1 MKDKEVSSL
10 DIYRS
15 MEKSISEKLEK
26 LSSKIERNKEKLNG
40 PGKVGFVDRLTMN
53 SENKSHEEEIRRLTE
68 LSKAMSNLK
77 FSESSKYK
85 LPEVVTSSLDDISSL
100 LTAEETAELRNV
112 VNSSLRSA
120 NKEKKDNIKNASLEV
135 QKILGKLGLS
145 DKAFLV
151 YDGLDYKKSISFEV
165 ATKEMEKE
173 LLSDLTPEYTPINI
187 NKSEVSLDS
196 GESVLISKIEEMI
209 SKRELEPTKSINNI
223 VANIVEIKEAMLTRE
238 KANRIT
244 LKISNA
250 MTELNKITEID
261 ITMIKNFLSKIQNK
275 YQKELDKANKFIS
288 KFDFSNIKELIE
300 AKDAKE
306 NKENEKENR
315 ITTYENLA
323 YELEKA
329 LAETP
334 DDLQNINEIKAA
346 MQDFARKF
354 DIPENELDL
363 ARNNGKAK
371 YQSEVKAQKAKVES
385 AKAKIEY
392 EDELRRTVMAEIREE
407 AIRELETSK
416 AFEDSSFEEKNG
428 DVYAEP
434 INRETMIKRKMDEL
448 MKLAEMTPIER
459 GLYDLKKQ
467 GRIKNDATVE
477 DLTPQQLNDIRIGY
491 SDNTYSFMAD
501 YKDWKARET
510 VKPKADTIYK
520 EYIKYRTSLKNKN
533 DFLSFADYAKQIHK
547 IENMSD
553 IMVDENLKEE
563 MRETLQEQGGRNR

>member
-1 MKDKEVSSL
+1 MKDTEVSSL

-77 FSESSKYK
+77 FSESNKYK

-120 NKEKKDNIKNASLEV
+120 NKAKKDNIKNASLEV

-173 LLSDLTPEYTPINI
+173 LLSDLTPEYIPINI

-223 VANIVEIKEAMLTRE
+223 VTNITEIKEAMLTRE
-238 KANRIT
+238 KANRIR

-261 ITMIKNFLSKIQNK
+261 ITMIKTFLSKIQNK

-288 KFDFSNIKELIE
+288 KFDFSNIKEQIE

-416 AFEDSSFEEKNG
+416 AFEDSSFEERNG

-491 SDNTYSFMAD
+491 SDNAYSFMAD

-533 DFLSFADYAKQIHK
+533 EFLNFSDYAKQIHK

-553 IMVDENLKEE
+553 VMVDENLKEE
-563 MRETLQEQGGRNR
+563 MRETLQEQGGRSR

>member
-1 MKDKEVSSL
+1 MKDTEVSSL

-77 FSESSKYK
+77 FSESNKYK

-120 NKEKKDNIKNASLEV
+120 NKAKKDNIKNASLEV

-173 LLSDLTPEYTPINI
+173 LLSDLTPEYIPINI

-223 VANIVEIKEAMLTRE
+223 VANIAEIKETMLTRE

-261 ITMIKNFLSKIQNK
+261 ITMIKTFLSKIQNK

-288 KFDFSNIKELIE
+288 KFDFSNIKEQIE
-300 AKDAKE
+300 AKDAKK

-371 YQSEVKAQKAKVES
+371 YQSEAKAQKAKVES

-416 AFEDSSFEEKNG
+416 AFEDSSFEERNG

-491 SDNTYSFMAD
+491 SDNAYSFMAD

-533 DFLSFADYAKQIHK
+533 EFLNFSDYAKQIHK

-553 IMVDENLKEE
+553 VMVDENLKEE
-563 MRETLQEQGGRNR
+563 MRETLQEQGGRSR

>member
-1 MKDKEVSSL
+1 MKDTEVSSL

-77 FSESSKYK
+77 FSESNKYK

-120 NKEKKDNIKNASLEV
+120 NKAKKDNIKNASLEV

-165 ATKEMEKE
+165 ATNEMEKE

-223 VANIVEIKEAMLTRE
+223 VTNITEIKEAMLTRE

-261 ITMIKNFLSKIQNK
+261 ITMIKTFLSKIQNK

-288 KFDFSNIKELIE
+288 KFDFSNIKEQIE

-371 YQSEVKAQKAKVES
+371 YQSEAKAQKAKVES

-416 AFEDSSFEEKNG
+416 AFEDSSFEERNG

-491 SDNTYSFMAD
+491 SDNAYSFMAD

-533 DFLSFADYAKQIHK
+533 EFLNFSDYAKQIHK

-553 IMVDENLKEE
+553 VMVDENLKEE
-563 MRETLQEQGGRNR
+563 MRETLQEQGGRSR

>member
-1 MKDKEVSSL
+1 MKDTEVSSL

-15 MEKSISEKLEK
+15 MEKSISEKFEK
-26 LSSKIERNKEKLNG
+26 LSSKIEKNKEKLNG

-53 SENKSHEEEIRRLTE
+53 SENKSHEEEIRKLTE

-100 LTAEETAELRNV
+100 LTAEETAELRNA

-120 NKEKKDNIKNASLEV
+120 NKEKKDNVRNASLEV

-165 ATKEMEKE
+165 AAKEMEKE

-187 NKSEVSLDS
+187 NKSEVSLNS
-196 GESVLISKIEEMI
+196 SESILISRIEEMI
-209 SKRELEPTKSINNI
+209 SKKELEPTKSVDNI
-223 VANIVEIKEAMLTRE
+223 VANISEIKEAMLTRE

-244 LKISNA
+244 LKISNS

-261 ITMIKNFLSKIQNK
+261 ITMIKTFLSKIQNK
-275 YQKELDKANKFIS
+275 YQKELDKANKFVS
-288 KFDFSNIKELIE
+288 KFDFSNIKEQIE
-300 AKDAKE
+300 AKEAKE
-306 NKENEKENR
+306 NKETEKENR

-334 DDLQNINEIKAA
+334 DDLQKINEIKAA

-354 DIPENELDL
+354 DIPKNELDL

-371 YQSEVKAQKAKVES
+371 YQSEAKAQKAKVES

-407 AIRELETSK
+407 AIRELESSK
-416 AFEDSSFEEKNG
+416 AFEDSSFEARNG

-434 INRETMIKRKMDEL
+434 INREAMIQRKMDEL

-491 SDNTYSFMAD
+491 SDNAYSFMAD
-501 YKDWKARET
+501 YKDWKAREA

-520 EYIKYRTSLKNKN
+520 EYIKYRASLKNKN
-533 DFLSFADYAKQIHK
+533 EFLSFTDYAKQIHK

-563 MRETLQEQGGRNR
+563 MRETLQEQGGRSR

>member
-1 MKDKEVSSL
+1 MKDTEVSSL

-77 FSESSKYK
+77 FSESNKYK

-120 NKEKKDNIKNASLEV
+120 NKAKKDNIKNASLEV

-173 LLSDLTPEYTPINI
+173 LLSDLTPEYIPINI

-223 VANIVEIKEAMLTRE
+223 VANIAEIKEAMLTRK

-261 ITMIKNFLSKIQNK
+261 ITMIKTFLSKIQNK

-288 KFDFSNIKELIE
+288 KFDFSNIKEQIE
-300 AKDAKE
+300 AKDAKK

-371 YQSEVKAQKAKVES
+371 YQSEAKAQKAKVES

-416 AFEDSSFEEKNG
+416 AFEDSSFEERNG

-491 SDNTYSFMAD
+491 SDNAYSFMAG

-533 DFLSFADYAKQIHK
+533 EFLSFSDYAKQIHK

-563 MRETLQEQGGRNR
+563 MRETLQEQGGRSR

>member
-1 MKDKEVSSL
+1 MKDTEVSSL
-10 DIYRS
+10 AIYRS
-15 MEKSISEKLEK
+15 MEKSIIEKLEK

-77 FSESSKYK
+77 FSESNKYK

-120 NKEKKDNIKNASLEV
+120 NKAKKDNIKNASLEV

-223 VANIVEIKEAMLTRE
+223 VTNITEIKEAMLTRE

-261 ITMIKNFLSKIQNK
+261 ITMIKTFLSKIQNK

-288 KFDFSNIKELIE
+288 KFDFSNIKEQIE
-300 AKDAKE
+300 AKDAKK

-371 YQSEVKAQKAKVES
+371 YQSEAKAQKAKVES

-416 AFEDSSFEEKNG
+416 AFEDSSFEERNG

-491 SDNTYSFMAD
+491 SDNAYSFMAD

-533 DFLSFADYAKQIHK
+533 EFLSFSDYAKQIHK

-563 MRETLQEQGGRNR
+563 MRETLQEQGGRSR

>member
-40 PGKVGFVDRLTMN
+40 PGKVGFVDRLSMN
-53 SENKSHEEEIRRLTE
+53 SENKSHEEEIRKLTE

-100 LTAEETAELRNV
+100 LTVEETAELRNA

-120 NKEKKDNIKNASLEV
+120 NKEKKDNVRNASLEV

-187 NKSEVSLDS
+187 NKSEVSLNS
-196 GESVLISKIEEMI
+196 SESILISRIEEMI

-223 VANIVEIKEAMLTRE
+223 VTNIAEIKEAMLTRE

-261 ITMIKNFLSKIQNK
+261 ITMIKTFLSKIQNK

-288 KFDFSNIKELIE
+288 KFDFSNIKEQIE
-300 AKDAKE
+300 AKDAKK

-334 DDLQNINEIKAA
+334 DDLQKINEIKAA

-371 YQSEVKAQKAKVES
+371 YQSEAKAQKAKVES

-407 AIRELETSK
+407 AIRELESSK
-416 AFEDSSFEEKNG
+416 AFEDSSFEARNG

-434 INRETMIKRKMDEL
+434 INREAMIQRKMDEL

-477 DLTPQQLNDIRIGY
+477 DLTSQQLNDIRIGY
-491 SDNTYSFMAD
+491 SDNAYSFMAD
-501 YKDWKARET
+501 YKDWKAREA

-520 EYIKYRTSLKNKN
+520 EYIKYRASLKNKN
-533 DFLSFADYAKQIHK
+533 EFLSFSDYAKQMHK

-553 IMVDENLKEE
+553 TMVDESLKEE
-563 MRETLQEQGGRNR
+563 MRETLQEQGGRSR

>member
-1 MKDKEVSSL
+1 MKDTEVSSL

-77 FSESSKYK
+77 FSESNKYK

-100 LTAEETAELRNV
+100 LTTEETAELRNV

-120 NKEKKDNIKNASLEV
+120 NKAKKDNIKNASLEV

-173 LLSDLTPEYTPINI
+173 LLSDLTPEYIPINI

-223 VANIVEIKEAMLTRE
+223 VANIAEIKEAMLTRK

-261 ITMIKNFLSKIQNK
+261 ITMIKTFLSKIQNK

-288 KFDFSNIKELIE
+288 KFDFSNIKEQIE
-300 AKDAKE
+300 AKDAKK

-371 YQSEVKAQKAKVES
+371 YQSEAKAQKAKVES

-416 AFEDSSFEEKNG
+416 AFEDSSFEERNG

-491 SDNTYSFMAD
+491 SDNAYSFMAD

-533 DFLSFADYAKQIHK
+533 KFLSFSDYAKQIHK

-563 MRETLQEQGGRNR
+563 MRETLQEQGGRSR

>member
-1 MKDKEVSSL
+1 MKDTEVSSL

-77 FSESSKYK
+77 FSESNKYK

-165 ATKEMEKE
+165 AIKEMEKE

-196 GESVLISKIEEMI
+196 GESVLISKIEEVI

-223 VANIVEIKEAMLTRE
+223 VTNITEIKEAMLTRE

-261 ITMIKNFLSKIQNK
+261 ITMIKTFLSKIQNK

-288 KFDFSNIKELIE
+288 KFDFSNIKEQIE
-300 AKDAKE
+300 AKDAKK

-371 YQSEVKAQKAKVES
+371 YQSEAKAQKAKVES

-416 AFEDSSFEEKNG
+416 AFEDSSFEERNG

-491 SDNTYSFMAD
+491 SDNAYSFMAD

-533 DFLSFADYAKQIHK
+533 EFLSFSDYAKQIHK

-563 MRETLQEQGGRNR
+563 MRETLQEQGGRSR

>member
-1 MKDKEVSSL
+1 MKDTEVSSL

-77 FSESSKYK
+77 FSESNKYK

-120 NKEKKDNIKNASLEV
+120 NKAKKDNIKNASLEV

-165 ATKEMEKE
+165 ATNEMEKE
-173 LLSDLTPEYTPINI
+173 LLSDLTPEYIPINI

-223 VANIVEIKEAMLTRE
+223 VANIAEIKEAMLTRK

-261 ITMIKNFLSKIQNK
+261 ITMIKTFLSKIQNK

-288 KFDFSNIKELIE
+288 KFDFSNIKEQIE
-300 AKDAKE
+300 AKDAKK

-371 YQSEVKAQKAKVES
+371 YQSEAKAQKAKVES

-416 AFEDSSFEEKNG
+416 AFEDSSFEERNG

-491 SDNTYSFMAD
+491 SDNAYSFMAD

-533 DFLSFADYAKQIHK
+533 EFLNFSDYAKQIHK

-553 IMVDENLKEE
+553 VMVDENLKEE
-563 MRETLQEQGGRNR
+563 MRETLQEQGGRSR

>member
-1 MKDKEVSSL
+1 MKDTEVSSL

-77 FSESSKYK
+77 FSESNKYK

-120 NKEKKDNIKNASLEV
+120 NKAKKDNIKNASLEV

-173 LLSDLTPEYTPINI
+173 LLSDLTPEYIPINI

-223 VANIVEIKEAMLTRE
+223 VANIAEIKEAMLTRK

-261 ITMIKNFLSKIQNK
+261 ITMIKTFLSKIQNK

-288 KFDFSNIKELIE
+288 KFDFSNIKEQIE
-300 AKDAKE
+300 AKDAKK

-416 AFEDSSFEEKNG
+416 AFEDSSFEERNG

-491 SDNTYSFMAD
+491 SDNAYSFMAD

-533 DFLSFADYAKQIHK
+533 EFLNFSDYAKQIHK

-553 IMVDENLKEE
+553 VMVDENLKEE
-563 MRETLQEQGGRNR
+563 MRETLQEQGGRSR

>member
-1 MKDKEVSSL
+1 MKDTEVSSL
-10 DIYRS
+10 AIYRS

-77 FSESSKYK
+77 FSESNKYK

-120 NKEKKDNIKNASLEV
+120 NKAKKDNIKNASLEV

-165 ATKEMEKE
+165 AIKEMEKE

-223 VANIVEIKEAMLTRE
+223 VTNITEIKEAMLTRE

-261 ITMIKNFLSKIQNK
+261 ITMIKTFLSKIQNK

-288 KFDFSNIKELIE
+288 KFDFSNIKEQIE

-371 YQSEVKAQKAKVES
+371 YQSEAKAQKAKVES

-416 AFEDSSFEEKNG
+416 AFEDSSFEERNG

-491 SDNTYSFMAD
+491 SDNAYSFMAD

-533 DFLSFADYAKQIHK
+533 EFLSFSDYAKQIHK

-563 MRETLQEQGGRNR
+563 MRETLQEQGGRSR

>member
-1 MKDKEVSSL
+1 MKDTEVSSL

-77 FSESSKYK
+77 FSESNKYK

-120 NKEKKDNIKNASLEV
+120 NKAKKDNIKNASLEV

-173 LLSDLTPEYTPINI
+173 LLSDLTPEYIPINI

-223 VANIVEIKEAMLTRE
+223 VANIAEIKEAMLTRK

-261 ITMIKNFLSKIQNK
+261 ITMIKTFLSKIQNK

-288 KFDFSNIKELIE
+288 KFDFSNIKEQIE
-300 AKDAKE
+300 AKDAKK

-416 AFEDSSFEEKNG
+416 AFEDSSFEERNG

-491 SDNTYSFMAD
+491 SDNAYSFMAD

-533 DFLSFADYAKQIHK
+533 EFLSFSDYAKQIHK

-553 IMVDENLKEE
+553 VMVDENLKEE
-563 MRETLQEQGGRNR
+563 MRETLQEQGGRSR

>member
-53 SENKSHEEEIRRLTE
+53 SENKSHEEEIRKLTE

-85 LPEVVTSSLDDISSL
+85 LPEVVTSNLDDISSL
-100 LTAEETAELRNV
+100 LTAEETAELRNA

-120 NKEKKDNIKNASLEV
+120 NKEKKDNVRNASLEV

-165 ATKEMEKE
+165 AAKEMEKE

-196 GESVLISKIEEMI
+196 SESILISKIEEMI
-209 SKRELEPTKSINNI
+209 SKRELEPTKSVDNI
-223 VANIVEIKEAMLTRE
+223 VANIAEIKEAMLTRE

-261 ITMIKNFLSKIQNK
+261 ITMIKTFLSKIQNK

-288 KFDFSNIKELIE
+288 KFDFSNIKEQVE

-354 DIPENELDL
+354 DIPGNELDL

-371 YQSEVKAQKAKVES
+371 YQSEAKAQKAKVES

-416 AFEDSSFEEKNG
+416 AFEDSSFEERNG

-491 SDNTYSFMAD
+491 SDNAYSFMAD

-533 DFLSFADYAKQIHK
+533 EFLSFSDYAKQIHK

-563 MRETLQEQGGRNR
+563 MRETLQEQGGRSR

>member
-1 MKDKEVSSL
+1 MKDTEVSSL

-77 FSESSKYK
+77 FSESNKYK

-120 NKEKKDNIKNASLEV
+120 NKAKKDNIKNASLEV

-223 VANIVEIKEAMLTRE
+223 VANIAEIKEAMLTRE

-261 ITMIKNFLSKIQNK
+261 ITMIKTFLSKIQNK

-288 KFDFSNIKELIE
+288 KFDFSNIKEQIE
-300 AKDAKE
+300 AKDAKK

-371 YQSEVKAQKAKVES
+371 YQSEAKAQKAKVES

-416 AFEDSSFEEKNG
+416 AFEDSSFEERNG

-491 SDNTYSFMAD
+491 SDNAYSFMAD

-533 DFLSFADYAKQIHK
+533 EFLSFSDYAKQIHK

-563 MRETLQEQGGRNR
+563 MRETLQEQGGRSR

>member
-1 MKDKEVSSL
+1 MKDTEVSSL

-77 FSESSKYK
+77 FSESNKYK

-120 NKEKKDNIKNASLEV
+120 NKAKKDNIKNASLEV

-165 ATKEMEKE
+165 ATNEMEKE
-173 LLSDLTPEYTPINI
+173 LLSDLTPEYIPINI

-223 VANIVEIKEAMLTRE
+223 VANIAEIKEAMLTRK

-261 ITMIKNFLSKIQNK
+261 ITMIKTFLSKIQNK

-288 KFDFSNIKELIE
+288 KFDFSNIKEQIE

-416 AFEDSSFEEKNG
+416 AFEDSSFEERNG

-491 SDNTYSFMAD
+491 SDNAYSFMAD

-533 DFLSFADYAKQIHK
+533 EFLSFSDYAKQIHK

-553 IMVDENLKEE
+553 IMVDENLEEE
-563 MRETLQEQGGRNR
+563 MRETLQEQGGRSR

>member
-1 MKDKEVSSL
+1 MKDTEVSSL

-77 FSESSKYK
+77 FSESNKYK

-223 VANIVEIKEAMLTRE
+223 VANIAEIKEAMLTRE

-261 ITMIKNFLSKIQNK
+261 ITMIKTFLSKIQNK

-288 KFDFSNIKELIE
+288 KFDFGNIKEQIE

-329 LAETP
+329 LTETP

-416 AFEDSSFEEKNG
+416 AFEDSSFEERNG

-491 SDNTYSFMAD
+491 SDNAYSFMAD

-533 DFLSFADYAKQIHK
+533 EFLSFSDYAKQIHK

-563 MRETLQEQGGRNR
+563 MRETLQEQGGRSR

>member
-40 PGKVGFVDRLTMN
+40 PGKVGFVDRLSMN
-53 SENKSHEEEIRRLTE
+53 SENKSHEEEIRKLTE

-85 LPEVVTSSLDDISSL
+85 LPEGVISSLDDISSL
-100 LTAEETAELRNV
+100 LTVEETAELRNA

-120 NKEKKDNIKNASLEV
+120 NKEKKDNVRNASLEV

-165 ATKEMEKE
+165 AAKEMEKE

-223 VANIVEIKEAMLTRE
+223 VTNIAEIKEAMLTRE

-261 ITMIKNFLSKIQNK
+261 ITMIKTFLSKIQNK

-288 KFDFSNIKELIE
+288 KFDFSNIKEQIE

-371 YQSEVKAQKAKVES
+371 YQSEAKAQKAKVES

-392 EDELRRTVMAEIREE
+392 EDELRRTVMTEIREE
-407 AIRELETSK
+407 AIRELESSK
-416 AFEDSSFEEKNG
+416 AFEDSSFEARNG

-434 INRETMIKRKMDEL
+434 INREAMIQRKMDEL

-491 SDNTYSFMAD
+491 SDNAYSFMAD

-520 EYIKYRTSLKNKN
+520 EYIKYRASLKNKN
-533 DFLSFADYAKQIHK
+533 EFLSFSDYAKQMHK

-553 IMVDENLKEE
+553 TMVDESLKEE
-563 MRETLQEQGGRNR
+563 MRETLQEQGGRSR

>member
-1 MKDKEVSSL
+1 MKDTEVSSL
-10 DIYRS
+10 AIYRS

-77 FSESSKYK
+77 FSESNKYK

-120 NKEKKDNIKNASLEV
+120 NKAKKDNIKNASLEV

-173 LLSDLTPEYTPINI
+173 LLSDLTPEYIPINI

-223 VANIVEIKEAMLTRE
+223 VANIAEIKEAMLTRK

-261 ITMIKNFLSKIQNK
+261 ITMIKTFLSKIQNK

-288 KFDFSNIKELIE
+288 KFDFSNIKEQIE
-300 AKDAKE
+300 AKDAKK

-371 YQSEVKAQKAKVES
+371 YQSEAKAQKAKVES

-416 AFEDSSFEEKNG
+416 AFEDSSFEERNG

-434 INRETMIKRKMDEL
+434 INRETMIQRKIDEL

-491 SDNTYSFMAD
+491 SDNAYSFMAD
-501 YKDWKARET
+501 YKDWKAREN

-533 DFLSFADYAKQIHK
+533 DFLSFTDYAKQIHK

-563 MRETLQEQGGRNR
+563 MRETLQEQGGRSR

>member
-1 MKDKEVSSL
+1 MKDTEVSSL

-77 FSESSKYK
+77 FSESNKYK

-120 NKEKKDNIKNASLEV
+120 NKAKKDNIKNASLEV

-173 LLSDLTPEYTPINI
+173 LLSDLTPEYIPINI

-223 VANIVEIKEAMLTRE
+223 VANIAEIKEAMLTRK

-261 ITMIKNFLSKIQNK
+261 ITMIKTFLSKIQNK

-288 KFDFSNIKELIE
+288 KFDFSNIKEQIE
-300 AKDAKE
+300 AKDAKK

-371 YQSEVKAQKAKVES
+371 YQSEAKAQKAKVES

-416 AFEDSSFEEKNG
+416 AFEDSSFEERNG

-491 SDNTYSFMAD
+491 SDNAYSFMAD

-533 DFLSFADYAKQIHK
+533 EFLSFSDYAKQIHK

-553 IMVDENLKEE
+553 VMVDENLKEE
-563 MRETLQEQGGRNR
+563 MRETLQEQGGRSR

>member
-1 MKDKEVSSL
+1 MKDTEVSSL

-77 FSESSKYK
+77 FSESNKYK

-120 NKEKKDNIKNASLEV
+120 NKAKKDNIKNASLEV

-173 LLSDLTPEYTPINI
+173 LLSDLTPEYIPINI

-223 VANIVEIKEAMLTRE
+223 VANIAEIKEAMLTRK

-261 ITMIKNFLSKIQNK
+261 ITMIKTFLSKIQNK

-288 KFDFSNIKELIE
+288 KFDFSNIKEQIE
-300 AKDAKE
+300 AKDAKK

-416 AFEDSSFEEKNG
+416 AFEDSSFEERNG

-491 SDNTYSFMAD
+491 SDNAYSFMAD

-533 DFLSFADYAKQIHK
+533 EFLSFSDYAKQIHK

-563 MRETLQEQGGRNR
+563 MRETLQEQGGRSR

>member
-1 MKDKEVSSL
+1 MKDTEVSSL

-77 FSESSKYK
+77 FSESNKYK

-100 LTAEETAELRNV
+100 LTTEETAELRNV

-120 NKEKKDNIKNASLEV
+120 NKAKKDNIKNASLEV

-173 LLSDLTPEYTPINI
+173 LLSDLTPEYIPINI

-223 VANIVEIKEAMLTRE
+223 VANIAEIKEAMLTRK

-261 ITMIKNFLSKIQNK
+261 ITMIKTFLSKIQNK

-288 KFDFSNIKELIE
+288 KFDFSNIKEQIE
-300 AKDAKE
+300 AKDAKK

-371 YQSEVKAQKAKVES
+371 YQSEAKAQKAKVES

-416 AFEDSSFEEKNG
+416 AFEDSSFEERNG

-491 SDNTYSFMAD
+491 SDNAYSFMAD

-533 DFLSFADYAKQIHK
+533 EFLNFSDYAKQIHK

-553 IMVDENLKEE
+553 VMVDENLKEE
-563 MRETLQEQGGRNR
+563 MRETLQEQGGRSR

>member
-1 MKDKEVSSL
+1 MKDTEVSSL

-15 MEKSISEKLEK
+15 MEKSISEKFEK
-26 LSSKIERNKEKLNG
+26 LSSKIEKNKEKLNG

-53 SENKSHEEEIRRLTE
+53 SENKSHEEEIRKLTE

-100 LTAEETAELRNV
+100 LTAEETAELRNA

-120 NKEKKDNIKNASLEV
+120 NKEKKDNVRNASLEV

-165 ATKEMEKE
+165 AAKEMEKE

-187 NKSEVSLDS
+187 NKSEVSLNS
-196 GESVLISKIEEMI
+196 SESILISRIEEMI
-209 SKRELEPTKSINNI
+209 SKKELEPTKSVDNI
-223 VANIVEIKEAMLTRE
+223 VANISEIKEAMLTRE

-261 ITMIKNFLSKIQNK
+261 ITMIKTFLSKIQNK

-288 KFDFSNIKELIE
+288 KFDFSNIKEQIE
-300 AKDAKE
+300 AKEAKE
-306 NKENEKENR
+306 NKETEKENR

-334 DDLQNINEIKAA
+334 DDLQKINEIKAA

-354 DIPENELDL
+354 DIPKNELDL

-371 YQSEVKAQKAKVES
+371 YQSEAKAQKAKVES

-407 AIRELETSK
+407 AIRELESSK
-416 AFEDSSFEEKNG
+416 AFEDSSFEARNG

-434 INRETMIKRKMDEL
+434 INREAMIQRKMDEL

-491 SDNTYSFMAD
+491 SDNAYSFMAD
-501 YKDWKARET
+501 YKDWKAREA

-520 EYIKYRTSLKNKN
+520 EYIKYRASLKNKN
-533 DFLSFADYAKQIHK
+533 EFLSFTDYAKQIHK

-563 MRETLQEQGGRNR
+563 MRETLQEQGGRSR

>member
-1 MKDKEVSSL
+1 MKDTEVSSL

-40 PGKVGFVDRLTMN
+40 PGKVGFVDRLSMN
-53 SENKSHEEEIRRLTE
+53 SENKSHEEEIRKLTE

-100 LTAEETAELRNV
+100 LTVEETAELRNV

-120 NKEKKDNIKNASLEV
+120 NKEKKDNVRNASLEV

-173 LLSDLTPEYTPINI
+173 LLSDLTAEYTPINI

-196 GESVLISKIEEMI
+196 SESILISRIEEMI

-223 VANIVEIKEAMLTRE
+223 VANITEIKDAMLTRE

-261 ITMIKNFLSKIQNK
+261 ITMIKIFLSKIQNK
-275 YQKELDKANKFIS
+275 YQKELDKANKFVS
-288 KFDFSNIKELIE
+288 KFDFSNIKEQIE
-300 AKDAKE
+300 TKEAKE
-306 NKENEKENR
+306 NKETEKENR

-334 DDLQNINEIKAA
+334 DDLQKINEIKAA

-371 YQSEVKAQKAKVES
+371 YQSEAKAQKAKVES

-416 AFEDSSFEEKNG
+416 AFEDSSFEARNG

-434 INRETMIKRKMDEL
+434 INRETMIQRKMDEL

-491 SDNTYSFMAD
+491 SDNAYSFMAD
-501 YKDWKARET
+501 YKDWKAREN

-533 DFLSFADYAKQIHK
+533 DFLSFTDYAKQIHK

-563 MRETLQEQGGRNR
+563 MRETLQEQGGRSR

>member
-77 FSESSKYK
+77 FSESNKYK

-151 YDGLDYKKSISFEV
+151 YDGFDYKKSISFEV

-223 VANIVEIKEAMLTRE
+223 VANIAEIKEAMLTRK

-261 ITMIKNFLSKIQNK
+261 ITMIKTFLSKIQNK

-288 KFDFSNIKELIE
+288 KFDFGNIKEQIE

-371 YQSEVKAQKAKVES
+371 YQSEAKAQKAKVES

-416 AFEDSSFEEKNG
+416 AFEDSSFEERNG

-491 SDNTYSFMAD
+491 SDNAYSFMAD

-533 DFLSFADYAKQIHK
+533 EFLSFSDYAKQIHK

-563 MRETLQEQGGRNR
+563 MRETLQEQGGRSR

>member
-1 MKDKEVSSL
+1 MKDTEVSSL

-77 FSESSKYK
+77 FSESNKYK

-120 NKEKKDNIKNASLEV
+120 NKAKKDNIKNASLEV

-165 ATKEMEKE
+165 ATNEMEKE
-173 LLSDLTPEYTPINI
+173 LLSDLTPEYIPINI

-223 VANIVEIKEAMLTRE
+223 VANIAEIKEAMLTRK

-261 ITMIKNFLSKIQNK
+261 ITMIKTFLSKIQNK

-288 KFDFSNIKELIE
+288 KFDFSNIKEQIE
-300 AKDAKE
+300 AKDAKK

-371 YQSEVKAQKAKVES
+371 YQSEAKAQKAKVES

-416 AFEDSSFEEKNG
+416 AFEDSSFEERNG

-491 SDNTYSFMAD
+491 SDNAYSFMAD

-533 DFLSFADYAKQIHK
+533 EFLSFSDYAKQIHK

-563 MRETLQEQGGRNR
+563 MRETLQEQGGRSR

>member
-1 MKDKEVSSL
+1 MKDTEVSSL

-77 FSESSKYK
+77 FSESNKYK

-120 NKEKKDNIKNASLEV
+120 NKAKKDNIKNASLEV

-223 VANIVEIKEAMLTRE
+223 VANIAEIKEAMLTRK

-261 ITMIKNFLSKIQNK
+261 ITMIKTFLSKIQNK

-288 KFDFSNIKELIE
+288 KFDFSNIKEQIE
-300 AKDAKE
+300 AKDAKK

-371 YQSEVKAQKAKVES
+371 YQSEAKAQKAKVES

-416 AFEDSSFEEKNG
+416 AFEDSSFEERNG

-491 SDNTYSFMAD
+491 SDNAYSFMAD

-533 DFLSFADYAKQIHK
+533 EFLSFSDYAKQIHK

-563 MRETLQEQGGRNR
+563 MRETLQEQGGRSR

>member
-1 MKDKEVSSL
+1 MKNTEVSSL

-77 FSESSKYK
+77 FSESNKYK

-120 NKEKKDNIKNASLEV
+120 NKAKKDNIKNASLEV

-173 LLSDLTPEYTPINI
+173 LLSDLTPEYIPINI

-223 VANIVEIKEAMLTRE
+223 VANIAEIKEAMLTRK

-261 ITMIKNFLSKIQNK
+261 ITMIKTFLSKIQNK

-288 KFDFSNIKELIE
+288 KFDFSNIKEQIE
-300 AKDAKE
+300 AKDAKK

-371 YQSEVKAQKAKVES
+371 YQSEAKAQKAKVES

-416 AFEDSSFEEKNG
+416 AFEDSSFEERNG

-491 SDNTYSFMAD
+491 SDNAYSFMAD

-533 DFLSFADYAKQIHK
+533 EFLNFSDYAKQIHK

-553 IMVDENLKEE
+553 VMVDENLKEE
-563 MRETLQEQGGRNR
+563 MRETLQEQGGRSR

>member
-40 PGKVGFVDRLTMN
+40 PGKVGFVDRLSMN
-53 SENKSHEEEIRRLTE
+53 SENKSHEEEIRKLTE

-85 LPEVVTSSLDDISSL
+85 LPEGVISSLDDISSL
-100 LTAEETAELRNV
+100 LTVEETAELRNV

-120 NKEKKDNIKNASLEV
+120 NKEKKDNVRNASLEV

-187 NKSEVSLDS
+187 NKSEVSLNS
-196 GESVLISKIEEMI
+196 SESILISRIEEMI

-223 VANIVEIKEAMLTRE
+223 VTNIAEIKEAMLTRE

-261 ITMIKNFLSKIQNK
+261 ITMIKTFLSKIQNK

-288 KFDFSNIKELIE
+288 KFDFSNIKEQIE

-334 DDLQNINEIKAA
+334 DDLQKINEIKAA

-371 YQSEVKAQKAKVES
+371 YQSEAKAQKAKVES

-407 AIRELETSK
+407 AIRELESSK
-416 AFEDSSFEEKNG
+416 AFEDSSFEARNG

-434 INRETMIKRKMDEL
+434 INREAMIQRKMDEL

-491 SDNTYSFMAD
+491 SDNAYSFMTD

-510 VKPKADTIYK
+510 AKPKADTIYK

-533 DFLSFADYAKQIHK
+533 DFLSFTDYAKQMHK

-553 IMVDENLKEE
+553 TMVDESLKEE
-563 MRETLQEQGGRNR
+563 MRETLQEQGGRSR

>member
-1 MKDKEVSSL
+1 MKDTEVSSL

-77 FSESSKYK
+77 FSESNKYK

-120 NKEKKDNIKNASLEV
+120 NKAKKDNIKNASLEV

-173 LLSDLTPEYTPINI
+173 LLSDLTPEYIPINI

-223 VANIVEIKEAMLTRE
+223 VANIAEIKEAMLTRK

-261 ITMIKNFLSKIQNK
+261 ITMIKTFLSKIQNK

-288 KFDFSNIKELIE
+288 KFDFGNIKEQIE

-329 LAETP
+329 LTETP

-371 YQSEVKAQKAKVES
+371 YQSEAKAQKAKVES

-416 AFEDSSFEEKNG
+416 AFEDSSFEERNG

-491 SDNTYSFMAD
+491 SDNAYSFMAD

-533 DFLSFADYAKQIHK
+533 EFLSFSDYAKQIHK

-563 MRETLQEQGGRNR
+563 MRETLQEQGGRSR

>member
-1 MKDKEVSSL
+1 MKDTEVSSL

-77 FSESSKYK
+77 FSESNKYK

-223 VANIVEIKEAMLTRE
+223 VTNITEIKEAMLTRE

-261 ITMIKNFLSKIQNK
+261 ITMIKTFLSKIQNK

-288 KFDFSNIKELIE
+288 KFDFSNIKEQIE

-416 AFEDSSFEEKNG
+416 AFEDSSFEERNG

-491 SDNTYSFMAD
+491 SDNAYSFMAD

-533 DFLSFADYAKQIHK
+533 EFLSFSDYAKQIHK

-563 MRETLQEQGGRNR
+563 MRETLQEQGGRSR

>member
-15 MEKSISEKLEK
+15 MKKSISEKLEK

-53 SENKSHEEEIRRLTE
+53 SENKSHEEEIRKLTE

-100 LTAEETAELRNV
+100 LTVEETAELRNA

-120 NKEKKDNIKNASLEV
+120 NKEKKDNVRNASLEV

-165 ATKEMEKE
+165 AAKEMEKE

-196 GESVLISKIEEMI
+196 SESILISKIEEMI

-223 VANIVEIKEAMLTRE
+223 VTNIAEIKEAMLTRE

-261 ITMIKNFLSKIQNK
+261 ITMIKTFLSKIQNK

-288 KFDFSNIKELIE
+288 KFDFSNIKEQIE
-300 AKDAKE
+300 AKDSKE

-334 DDLQNINEIKAA
+334 DDLQKINEIKAA

-371 YQSEVKAQKAKVES
+371 YQSEAKAQKAKVES

-416 AFEDSSFEEKNG
+416 AFEDSSFEERNG

-434 INRETMIKRKMDEL
+434 INREAMIQRKMDEL

-491 SDNTYSFMAD
+491 SDNAYSFMAD
-501 YKDWKARET
+501 YKDWKAREA

-520 EYIKYRTSLKNKN
+520 EYIKYRASLKNKN
-533 DFLSFADYAKQIHK
+533 EFLSFSDYAKQMHK

-553 IMVDENLKEE
+553 TMVDESLKEE
-563 MRETLQEQGGRNR
+563 MRETLQEQGGRSR

>member
-1 MKDKEVSSL
+1 MKDTEVSSL
-10 DIYRS
+10 AIYRS

-77 FSESSKYK
+77 FSESNKYK

-120 NKEKKDNIKNASLEV
+120 NKAKKDNIKNASLEV

-165 ATKEMEKE
+165 AIKEMEKE
-173 LLSDLTPEYTPINI
+173 LLSDLTPEYIPINI

-223 VANIVEIKEAMLTRE
+223 VANIAEIKEAMLTRK

-261 ITMIKNFLSKIQNK
+261 ITMIKTFLSKIQNK

-288 KFDFSNIKELIE
+288 KFDFSNIKEQIE

-371 YQSEVKAQKAKVES
+371 YQSEAKAQKAKVES

-416 AFEDSSFEEKNG
+416 AFEDSSFEERNG

-491 SDNTYSFMAD
+491 SDNAYSFMAD

-533 DFLSFADYAKQIHK
+533 EFLSFSDYAKQIHK

-563 MRETLQEQGGRNR
+563 MRETLQEQGGRSR

>member
-1 MKDKEVSSL
+1 MKDTEVSSL

-53 SENKSHEEEIRRLTE
+53 SENKSHEEEIRKLTE

-85 LPEVVTSSLDDISSL
+85 LPEVVTSNLDDISSL
-100 LTAEETAELRNV
+100 LTAEETAELRNA

-120 NKEKKDNIKNASLEV
+120 NKEKKDNVRNASLEV

-165 ATKEMEKE
+165 AAKEMEKE

-223 VANIVEIKEAMLTRE
+223 VTNIAEIKEAMLTRE

-261 ITMIKNFLSKIQNK
+261 ITMIKTFLSKIQNK

-288 KFDFSNIKELIE
+288 KFDFSNIKEQIE

-334 DDLQNINEIKAA
+334 DDLQKINEIKAA

-371 YQSEVKAQKAKVES
+371 YQSEAKAQKAKVES

-416 AFEDSSFEEKNG
+416 AFEDSSFEARNG

-434 INRETMIKRKMDEL
+434 INREAMIQRKMDEL

-491 SDNTYSFMAD
+491 SDNAYSFMAD

-520 EYIKYRTSLKNKN
+520 EYIKYRASLKNKN
-533 DFLSFADYAKQIHK
+533 EFLSFSDYAKQMHK

-553 IMVDENLKEE
+553 TMVDESLKEE
-563 MRETLQEQGGRNR
+563 MRETLQEQGGRSR